1 MGVRLRTAMLAAA
14 LLVAGFALR
23 APFDQLRRY
32 LIARCNDPVRLP
44 RLAEESRV
52 RFQPG
57 ARDCAARVAEMLPAA
72 LARIEQEQGRPFAN
86 PPTVAVYVSYED
98 YARAGGLGDASVA
111 AVARSGYV
119 LLSPTLCGDES
130 ERLAGVLAHELS
142 HSHIFGWR
150 RSWFAAR
157 PPSWFTEGLAVMVS
171 GGGGAEGVD
180 EAMAVRAMARGW
192 AITIEDTG
200 LWRDFGAIGFAAEP
214 PPEIFGG
221 DRFAGRQRLAYR
233 EAQMFVAWL
242 RRIDPQ
248 GFARLLNRVE
258 NNESFKDS
266 FVKIYGAGSSRRW
279 SEFLAGVS
287 R

>member
-1 MGVRLRTAMLAAA
+1 MGARLKIAMLAAA
-14 LLVAGFALR
+14 LLVAGLALR
-23 APFDQLRRY
+23 GQIDQLRRY
-32 LIARCNDPVRLP
+32 LIARCNDPVSLP
-44 RLAEESRV
+44 GLAEEPRV

-57 ARDCAARVAEMLPAA
+57 ARDCAARVAKMLPAA

-86 PPTVAVYVSYED
+86 PPTIAVYLSYED
-98 YARAGGLGDASVA
+98 YARASGLGDAAAA

-119 LLSPTLCGDES
+119 LLSPALCGEES

-157 PPSWFTEGLAVMVS
+157 PPSWFTEGLAVLAS

-180 EAMAVRAMARGW
+180 EAMAARAMAGGW
-192 AITIEDTG
+192 AITVEDEG

-214 PPEIFGG
+214 PPGIFQGE
-221 DRFAGRQRLAYR
+221 RFAGRQRLAYR

-242 RRIDPQ
+242 RRANPQ
-248 GFARLLNRVE
+248 GFALLLNRVE
-258 NNESFKDS
+258 NNQSFKDS
-266 FVKIYGAGSSRRW
+266 FVKIYGASSSTLW